1 MINKKIYK
9 LTKSTSAIYVNV
21 PAAIAKIH
29 VRAPS
34 FSDILT
40 PMKKPTK
47 AVQAENKLKRSA
59 LRIVKPDSIKI
70 IISPRRKINT
80 QI

>member
-1 MINKKIYK
+1 
-9 LTKSTSAIYVNV
+9 
-21 PAAIAKIH
+21 
-29 VRAPS
+29 
-34 FSDILT
+34 
-40 PMKKPTK
+40 
-47 AVQAENKLKRSA
+47 LKRSA